1 VSEYRQCSWYI
12 IIANKDAA
20 TSQID
25 VQIDW
30 TADGGTVFSPQGT
43 ESITAGAST
52 LSIYQAQYDV
62 SAFPGGSSFSLPVIP
77 LPVVAPQVRIR
88 VRADAGSTTAYVLV
102 ARQV

>member
-1 VSEYRQCSWYI
+1 
-12 IIANKDAA
+12 
-20 TSQID
+20 

-43 ESITAGAST
+43 ESISAGAST
-52 LSIYQAQYDV
+52 LSINQAQYDV
-62 SAFPGGSSFSLPVIP
+62 SGFPPLSGFSLPVIA
-77 LPVVAPQVRIR
+77 LPVVAPEVRIR